1 MARASR
7 RALSIDTDP
16 FIHGRTPLKG
26 LTMVKFATLA
36 FAVLTG
42 LFAAPA
48 FAEEAPTLTIY
59 TYDGFAAE
67 WGPGPGLKAGFE
79 AICGGCTVNWVAA
92 DSSIG
97 TLRRVQLEGDTTQAD
112 IIVGL
117 DSAIAGEARR
127 TGLFADH
134 GLELSGLTLPEP
146 WTDKQFVPFDYAHF
160 AFVYDTD
167 TTATPPKSFEE
178 LIALPDDFKIVVQDP
193 RSATPGLGLVLWIRA
208 AYGDRAP
215 EIWAGLKPHIL
226 TVTREWSESYNLF
239 LEGEADMA
247 LSYSTSPAY
256 HIISD
261 GDQTIKAAIFE
272 EGHLAQTEVA
282 GLLKSSKHPELAKQ
296 FLAYLASV
304 DGQKLIPSTN
314 WMMPVVDLGTE
325 LDPAFATLPQPTKTL
340 TITDADIE
348 AHGAAWIDEMLAAVQ

>member
-1 MARASR
+1 
-7 RALSIDTDP
+7 
-16 FIHGRTPLKG
+16 
-26 LTMVKFATLA
+26 MVKSTRLA
-36 FAVLTG
+36 LAVLTG
-42 LFAAPA
+42 LIASPA
-48 FAEEAPTLTIY
+48 LAQDLPTLTIY

-67 WGPGPGLKAGFE
+67 WGPGPALKAGFE
-79 AICGGCTVNWVAA
+79 ATCGCTVNWIAA

-97 TLRRVQLEGDTTQAD
+97 TLRRVQLEGDTTEAD

-117 DSAIAGEARR
+117 DTAIAGEARA

-134 GLELSGLTLPEP
+134 GLDLSSLSLPEA
-146 WTDKQFVPFDYAHF
+146 WTDAQFVPFDYAHF

-167 TTATPPKSFEE
+167 TVATPPTSFEE

-193 RSATPGLGLVLWIRA
+193 RSATPGLGLVLWIAA

-215 EIWAGLKPHIL
+215 EIWTGLKPHIL

-256 HIISD
+256 HILSE
-261 GDQTIKAAIFE
+261 GDETIKAALFT

-282 GLLKSSKHPELAKQ
+282 GVLKSSPNQELAKQ
-296 FLAYLASV
+296 FLAYLASA
-304 DGQKLIPSTN
+304 DGQKIIPTTN
-314 WMMPVVDLGTE
+314 WMLPVTDLGAD
-325 LDPAFATLPQPTKTL
+325 LDPAFATLPQPETTL
-340 TITDADIE
+340 TLTDEAIAANSQRWIE
-348 AHGAAWIDEMLAAVQ
+348 EMLKAVQ

>member
-1 MARASR
+1 
-7 RALSIDTDP
+7 
-16 FIHGRTPLKG
+16 
-26 LTMVKFATLA
+26 MVKSTRLA
-36 FAVLTG
+36 LAVLTG

-48 FAEEAPTLTIY
+48 FAEEVPILTIY

-79 AICGGCTVNWVAA
+79 ATCGCIVEWIAA

-97 TLRRVQLEGDTTQAD
+97 TLRRVQLEGDTTEAD

-117 DSAIAGEARR
+117 DTAIAGEARA

-134 GLELSGLTLPEP
+134 GLDLSGLNLPTE
-146 WTDKQFVPFDYAHF
+146 WTDAQFVPFDYAHF

-167 TTATPPKSFEE
+167 SVATPPSSFEE
-178 LIALPDDFKIVVQDP
+178 LIALPDTFKIVVQDP
-193 RSATPGLGLVLWIRA
+193 RSATPGLGLVLWIAA

-256 HIISD
+256 HIIAE
-261 GDQTIKAAIFE
+261 GDDTIHAAMFA

-282 GLLKSSKHPELAKQ
+282 GVLKSSEHQELAKQ
-296 FLAYLASV
+296 FLAYLASAE
-304 DGQKLIPSTN
+304 GQKVIPTTN
-314 WMMPVVDLGTE
+314 WMFPVIDLGAD
-325 LDPAFATLPQPTKTL
+325 LDPAFATLPQPEKTL
-340 TITDADIE
+340 VLSDEEI
-348 AHGAAWIDEMLAAVQ
+348 AANSQRWIDEMLAAVQ

>member
-1 MARASR
+1 
-7 RALSIDTDP
+7 
-16 FIHGRTPLKG
+16 
-26 LTMVKFATLA
+26 MVKFTRLA
-36 FAVLTG
+36 LAVLSG

-48 FAEEAPTLTIY
+48 FAEEVPILRIY

-79 AICGGCTVNWVAA
+79 AICGGCIVEWIAA

-97 TLRRVQLEGDTTQAD
+97 TLRRVQLEGDTTEAD

-117 DSAIAGEARR
+117 DTAIAGEARA

-134 GLELSGLTLPEP
+134 GLDLSALSLPGS
-146 WTDKQFVPFDYAHF
+146 WTDAQFVPFDYAHF

-167 TTATPPKSFEE
+167 TVATPPASFED

-193 RSATPGLGLVLWIRA
+193 RSATPGLGLVLWIAA

-256 HIISD
+256 HIISESD
-261 GDQTIKAAIFE
+261 DTIKAALFE

-282 GLLKSSKHPELAKQ
+282 GILKSSDKQELARK
-296 FLAYLASV
+296 FLAYLASA
-304 DGQKLIPSTN
+304 DGQKEIPSTN
-314 WMMPVVDLGTE
+314 WMFPVIDLGAD
-325 LDPAFATLPQPTKTL
+325 LDPAFATLPQPEKTL
-340 TITDADIE
+340 VLTDDEIATNSQR
-348 AHGAAWIDEMLAAVQ
+348 WIDEMLAAVQ